1 MTFRDLNC
9 ARELELTPKEKAVL
23 MQLANITSPT
33 GRARATISILV
44 EWTSFSRPSVVRA
57 LDQLEERGLIVRHRP
72 GRRRSSFYDLRLPD
86 YESAKA
92 ARIERQRGRA
102 PKDSQRTKRS
112 VTVTPQ
118 KSHSDTTDESGRA
131 TIRNLPVNITGSS
144 PAPTQQDKTPRNH
157 GGFMPTNDRLDQIL
171 TNLRPDSTN
180 DS

>member
-1 MTFRDLNC
+1 
-9 ARELELTPKEKAVL
+9 

-33 GRARATISILV
+33 GRARATISLLV

-72 GRRRSSFYDLRLPD
+72 GHRRSSYYDLHLPD
-86 YESAKA
+86 YETAKSARK
-92 ARIERQRGRA
+92 ERQRGRA

-118 KSHSDTTDESGRA
+118 KSHRDISDESGRA
-131 TIRNLPVNITGSS
+131 TIRNLPVNITGLS
-144 PAPTQQDKTPRNH
+144 PEPTRQDKTPRTH
-157 GGFMPTNDRLDQIL
+157 GGFVPTSDRLDNIL
-171 TNLRPDSTN
+171 NGLQPDSTD